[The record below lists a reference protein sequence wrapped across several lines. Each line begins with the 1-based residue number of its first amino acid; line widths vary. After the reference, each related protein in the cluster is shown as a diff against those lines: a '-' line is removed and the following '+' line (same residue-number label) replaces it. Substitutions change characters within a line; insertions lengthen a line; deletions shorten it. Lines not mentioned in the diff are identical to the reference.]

1 MKSESIY
8 LNEPPCIPRLISV
21 EYYLLKSESYIC
33 WEVSQLADIS
43 ELKEKLGSAVK
54 KAGEDLKE
62 LDVGVA
68 YSKLEDAISAID
80 IESKKQKIRDFIDS
94 PKMDEL
100 KSAGRT
106 VKDFLGFVPNYAQ
119 SIPGMIKDG
128 VEKLKNKH

>member
-1 MKSESIY
+1 M
-8 LNEPPCIPRLISV
+8 
-21 EYYLLKSESYIC
+21 
-33 WEVSQLADIS
+33 ADIS
-43 ELKEKLGSAVK
+43 ELKEELGSAVK

>member
-1 MKSESIY
+1 M
-8 LNEPPCIPRLISV
+8 
-21 EYYLLKSESYIC
+21 
-33 WEVSQLADIS
+33 ADIS

-80 IESKKQKIRDFIDS
+80 IESKKQIIRDFIDS

>member
-1 MKSESIY
+1 
-8 LNEPPCIPRLISV
+8 
-21 EYYLLKSESYIC
+21 
-33 WEVSQLADIS
+33 LADIN

-62 LDVGVA
+62 FDMGVA
-68 YSKLEDAISAID
+68 YTKLEDVISTID

-106 VKDFLGFVPNYAQ
+106 VKDFLGYVPNYAQ

-128 VEKLKNKH
+128 VEKLKKK

>member
-1 MKSESIY
+1 MS
-8 LNEPPCIPRLISV
+8 
-21 EYYLLKSESYIC
+21 
-33 WEVSQLADIS
+33 DIG
-43 ELKEKLGSAVK
+43 ELKEKLNSAVK
-54 KAGEDLKE
+54 KAGKDLKE

-80 IESKKQKIRDFIDS
+80 IESKKQKVRDFIDS

-100 KSAGRT
+100 KSTGRT

-128 VEKLKNKH
+128 VEKLKKKS

>member
-1 MKSESIY
+1 LS
-8 LNEPPCIPRLISV
+8 
-21 EYYLLKSESYIC
+21 
-33 WEVSQLADIS
+33 DIG
-43 ELKEKLGSAVK
+43 ELKEKLNSAVK

-80 IESKKQKIRDFIDS
+80 IESKKQKVRDFIDS

-100 KSAGRT
+100 KSTGRT

-128 VEKLKNKH
+128 VEKLKKKS

>member
-1 MKSESIY
+1 M
-8 LNEPPCIPRLISV
+8 
-21 EYYLLKSESYIC
+21 
-33 WEVSQLADIS
+33 ADIS
-43 ELKEKLGSAVK
+43 ELKEKLGSAVI

>member
-1 MKSESIY
+1 M
-8 LNEPPCIPRLISV
+8 
-21 EYYLLKSESYIC
+21 
-33 WEVSQLADIS
+33 ADIS

-100 KSAGRT
+100 KSTGRT

-119 SIPGMIKDG
+119 SIPGMIRDG

>member
-1 MKSESIY
+1 M
-8 LNEPPCIPRLISV
+8 
-21 EYYLLKSESYIC
+21 
-33 WEVSQLADIS
+33 ADIS

>member
-1 MKSESIY
+1 MS
-8 LNEPPCIPRLISV
+8 
-21 EYYLLKSESYIC
+21 
-33 WEVSQLADIS
+33 DIG
-43 ELKEKLGSAVK
+43 ELKEKLNSAVK

-80 IESKKQKIRDFIDS
+80 IESKKQKVRDFIDS

-100 KSAGRT
+100 KSTGRT

-128 VEKLKNKH
+128 VEKLKKKS

>member
-1 MKSESIY
+1 M
-8 LNEPPCIPRLISV
+8 P
-21 EYYLLKSESYIC
+21 
-33 WEVSQLADIS
+33 DIN

-62 LDVGVA
+62 LDMGVA
-68 YSKLEDAISAID
+68 YSKFEDVVSVID
-80 IESKKQKIRDFIDS
+80 IESKKQKVLDFIDS

-106 VKDFLGFVPNYAQ
+106 VKDFLGYVPNYAQ

-128 VEKLKNKH
+128 VEKLQNRH

>member
-1 MKSESIY
+1 M
-8 LNEPPCIPRLISV
+8 
-21 EYYLLKSESYIC
+21 
-33 WEVSQLADIS
+33 ADIS

-94 PKMDEL
+94 PKRDVL

-106 VKDFLGFVPNYAQ
+106 VKDVLGFVPNYAQ

>member
-1 MKSESIY
+1 MS
-8 LNEPPCIPRLISV
+8 
-21 EYYLLKSESYIC
+21 
-33 WEVSQLADIS
+33 DIG
-43 ELKEKLGSAVK
+43 ELKEKLNSAVK
-54 KAGEDLKE
+54 KVGEDLKE

-80 IESKKQKIRDFIDS
+80 IESKKQKVRDFIDS

-100 KSAGRT
+100 KSTGRT

-128 VEKLKNKH
+128 VEKLKKKS

>member
-1 MKSESIY
+1 M
-8 LNEPPCIPRLISV
+8 P
-21 EYYLLKSESYIC
+21 
-33 WEVSQLADIS
+33 DIS
-43 ELKEKLGSAVK
+43 KLKDKFGSAVK
-54 KAGEDLKE
+54 KAEEDLKE

-68 YSKLEDAISAID
+68 YSKLEDVISAVD
-80 IESKKQKIRDFIDS
+80 IESKKQKVRDFLDS

-106 VKDFLGFVPNYAQ
+106 VKDFLGYVPNYAQ

>member
-1 MKSESIY
+1 MS
-8 LNEPPCIPRLISV
+8 
-21 EYYLLKSESYIC
+21 
-33 WEVSQLADIS
+33 DIG
-43 ELKEKLGSAVK
+43 ELKERLGSAVK

-80 IESKKQKIRDFIDS
+80 IESKKQKVRDFIDS

-106 VKDFLGFVPNYAQ
+106 VKDFLGYVPNYAQ
-119 SIPGMIKDG
+119 SIPGMIKDS
-128 VEKLKNKH
+128 VEKLKNKQ